1 MLALVRNYKLK
12 INDMILPT
20 DYKKLDWRN
29 GEKAKVREQY
39 IREQNNKCYYCNESL
54 SKEPPKRITE
64 KKINLKLFPP
74 NMLAHPIHLHHNRK
88 TNMTEGAVHAYC
100 NCVLWQYEGR

>member
-1 MLALVRNYKLK
+1 
-12 INDMILPT
+12 MILPT